1 MSSFLIKLFKFM
13 LALLV
18 IIIVVRAVLVMSGT
32 GSISKTVIKKDS
44 IAVIDIDGG
53 IFGSS
58 EIIEQLKELK
68 DNPLVKGIVIRVNS
82 PGGAVTPSMEIYDY
96 ILTLGKPVY
105 AAMGTVAASGG
116 YLISL
121 AADSIYAEPSTIT
134 GSIGVIMNLV
144 NTQELMDKIGIKSVV
159 LKSGAYKD
167 SGSSSREM
175 TEGDKKVLNAVLM
188 DMYNQFVDIVS
199 KRRGLKRDEVLKL
212 ADGRIYTGRM
222 AEKVNLVNELGSWR
236 TAAENMKKNKFNN
249 AQLDII
255 EIPRKKTFLEELA
268 SSVLPFDMKSS
279 FGMKDSQFLYYA
291 EIH

>member
-121 AADSIYAEPSTIT
+121 AADTIYAEPSTIT

-249 AQLDII
+249 APLDIV

-268 SSVLPFDMKSS
+268 SSALPFDMKSS